1 MTGDELR
8 KSILADAVRGAL
20 CPQEAADE
28 PASALLAR
36 IREEKKRLAK
46 EGKIKKEKNP
56 AEIIRGADGR
66 FYEKANGKETD
77 ITDDLPFAIPDSW
90 EWVRLGELAYNHG
103 QKKPTEEFCY
113 IDIGSIDN
121 QKQKL
126 SQNETIVSPE
136 KAASRAR
143 KIVQK
148 GDILYATVRPYLHNI
163 CIVDKD
169 FSKEPIASTGFAVL
183 TCHAGC
189 LNQFLFYYLLSPAFD
204 SYANA
209 SENARGVAYPAI
221 NDERLYKAFIPVP
234 PLAEQKRIVEKLE
247 ALRPLID
254 EYTAIETE
262 ETARRKTLPAELKK
276 SVLADAV
283 RGALCPQEA
292 ADEPASALL
301 ARIREEKK
309 RLAKEGK
316 IKKEK
321 NPAEII
327 RGTDGRFYEKTNEKQ
342 TDITDA
348 LPFAIPD
355 SWEWVRLG
363 DISTYAESKR
373 KVKARDFDSSV
384 WSLDLEDIEKGG
396 KLLAKKTLGERK
408 ATGDKNVFKSG
419 DILYSKLRPYLLKV
433 LIAPDD
439 GICSPEIIPFHLY
452 GEVDPNYLVLYLKSP
467 KVDLFVNSQTY
478 GVKMPRVG
486 TETMA
491 NLWVPLPPL
500 AEQKRI
506 AARVTHL
513 LSAIEDLKA

>member
-1 MTGDELR
+1 METKALKQKILNLAVRGALCPQEAADEPASALLARIRAEKKRLAKEGKIKKEKNPTEIIRGTDGRFYEKANGKETDITDDLPFAIPDSWEWVRLGDIGDWGSGATPSRTNVAYYGGNIPWLKTGDLNDGYIENTSEHITEVAFEESSVRLNPVGSVLIAMYGATIGKLGILKIPATTNQACCACIPYEGIDNGYLFFYLMSQKSAFIRRGEGGAQPNISKQKIVSTWFPLPPLAEQKRIAEKVAALFACVDEWDEAAESLR
-8 KSILADAVRGAL
+8 RDAAAFTAKTLADAVRGAL
-20 CPQEAADE
+20 CPQETADE

-56 AEIIRGADGR
+56 TEIIRGTDGR
-66 FYEKANGKETD
+66 FYEKVNGKQTD

-148 GDILYATVRPYLHNI
+148 GDILYATVRPYLHNV

-183 TCHAGC
+183 TCHAGY

-234 PLAEQKRIVEKLE
+234 PLAEQKRI
-247 ALRPLID
+247 
-254 EYTAIETE
+254 
-262 ETARRKTLPAELKK
+262 
-276 SVLADAV
+276 
-283 RGALCPQEA
+283 
-292 ADEPASALL
+292 
-301 ARIREEKK
+301 
-309 RLAKEGK
+309 
-316 IKKEK
+316 
-321 NPAEII
+321 
-327 RGTDGRFYEKTNEKQ
+327 
-342 TDITDA
+342 
-348 LPFAIPD
+348 
-355 SWEWVRLG
+355 
-363 DISTYAESKR
+363 
-373 KVKARDFDSSV
+373 
-384 WSLDLEDIEKGG
+384 
-396 KLLAKKTLGERK
+396 
-408 ATGDKNVFKSG
+408 
-419 DILYSKLRPYLLKV
+419 
-433 LIAPDD
+433 
-439 GICSPEIIPFHLY
+439 
-452 GEVDPNYLVLYLKSP
+452 
-467 KVDLFVNSQTY
+467 
-478 GVKMPRVG
+478 
-486 TETMA
+486 
-491 NLWVPLPPL
+491 
-500 AEQKRI
+500 
-506 AARVTHL
+506 AARVTRL
-513 LSAIEDLKA
+513 LSAIEDLKE

>member
-1 MTGDELR
+1 METKALKQKILNLAVRGALCPQEPADEPASALLARIREEKKRLAKEGKIKKEKNPTEIIRGTDGRFYEKANGKQTDITDVLPFEIPDSWEWLRLGDIGDWGSGATPSRTNVAYYGGNIPWLKTGDLNDGYIENTSEHITEVAFEESSVRLNPVGSVLIAMYGATIGKLGILKIPATTNQACCACIPYEGIDNRYLFFYLMSQKSAFIRRGEGGAQPNISKQKIVSTWFPLPPLAEQKRIAEKVAALFACVDEWDEAAESLR
-8 KSILADAVRGAL
+8 RDAAAFTAKTLADAVRGAL

-56 AEIIRGADGR
+56 TEIIRGTDGR
-66 FYEKANGKETD
+66 FYEKANEKQTD
-77 ITDDLPFAIPDSW
+77 ITDDIPFAIPDSW

-148 GDILYATVRPYLHNI
+148 GDILYATVRPYLHNV

-183 TCHAGC
+183 TCHAGY

-234 PLAEQKRIVEKLE
+234 PLAEQKRI
-247 ALRPLID
+247 
-254 EYTAIETE
+254 
-262 ETARRKTLPAELKK
+262 
-276 SVLADAV
+276 
-283 RGALCPQEA
+283 
-292 ADEPASALL
+292 
-301 ARIREEKK
+301 
-309 RLAKEGK
+309 
-316 IKKEK
+316 
-321 NPAEII
+321 
-327 RGTDGRFYEKTNEKQ
+327 
-342 TDITDA
+342 
-348 LPFAIPD
+348 
-355 SWEWVRLG
+355 
-363 DISTYAESKR
+363 
-373 KVKARDFDSSV
+373 
-384 WSLDLEDIEKGG
+384 
-396 KLLAKKTLGERK
+396 
-408 ATGDKNVFKSG
+408 
-419 DILYSKLRPYLLKV
+419 
-433 LIAPDD
+433 
-439 GICSPEIIPFHLY
+439 
-452 GEVDPNYLVLYLKSP
+452 
-467 KVDLFVNSQTY
+467 
-478 GVKMPRVG
+478 
-486 TETMA
+486 
-491 NLWVPLPPL
+491 
-500 AEQKRI
+500 

-513 LSAIEDLKA
+513 LSAIEDLKE